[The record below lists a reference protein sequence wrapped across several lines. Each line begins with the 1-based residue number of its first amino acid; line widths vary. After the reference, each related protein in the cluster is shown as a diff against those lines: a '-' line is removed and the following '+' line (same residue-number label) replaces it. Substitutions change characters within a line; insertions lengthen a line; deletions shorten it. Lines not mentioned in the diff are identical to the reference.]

1 MKIKQ
6 TTKFSNGLT
15 YHIIQH
21 NRLIGNVQNLLN
33 IISTVKTPGNYS
45 YQSIQILYMY
55 QYYKGTIKR

>member
-21 NRLIGNVQNLLN
+21 NRLIGYVQNLLN

-45 YQSIQILYMY
+45 YQSIQILYNVPVL
-55 QYYKGTIKR
+55 

>member
-15 YHIIQH
+15 YHIILQH

-45 YQSIQILYMY
+45 YQSIQILYDVPVL
-55 QYYKGTIKR
+55 